1 MYFLQSQICRVC
13 FRSKFA
19 VNHNLLVAAQSV
31 GGHTGVVA
39 EAVVLYV
46 RESEA
51 VQVPGLLHGH
61 VRPGGELS
69 LHEEPG
75 DTGLRLPAHLAA
87 DDDLVAGA
95 GGDALSLDSDD
106 RGVCTGWQSVGP
118 RLSLLS
124 RLTLNYEVDV
134 GRGRLPHPVVG
145 RAGVEAGVRPGHTA
159 HRQAAGGGARRV
171 WAVWQLRATSGP
183 DHGGLGVTRHR
194 ALHHHLLP
202 LLDCHLGHG
211 LHPRRHWTR

>member
-1 MYFLQSQICRVC
+1 MGRPCTSMYFLQSQICRVC

-61 VRPGGELS
+61 VRPSRELS

-106 RGVCTGWQSVGP
+106 RGVCTG
-118 RLSLLS
+118 
-124 RLTLNYEVDV
+124 
-134 GRGRLPHPVVG
+134 
-145 RAGVEAGVRPGHTA
+145 
-159 HRQAAGGGARRV
+159 
-171 WAVWQLRATSGP
+171 
-183 DHGGLGVTRHR
+183 
-194 ALHHHLLP
+194 
-202 LLDCHLGHG
+202 
-211 LHPRRHWTR
+211 